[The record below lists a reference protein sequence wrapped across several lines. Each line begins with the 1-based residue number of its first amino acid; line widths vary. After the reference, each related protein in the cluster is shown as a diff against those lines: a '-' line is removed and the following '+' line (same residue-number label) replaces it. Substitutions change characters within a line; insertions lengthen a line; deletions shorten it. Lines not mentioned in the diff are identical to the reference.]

1 MRQLIKLIT
10 FISISITQPP
20 RLTMK
25 LVSVL
30 YICSFKGHPSLC
42 HLNRHCCKNYTFPFQ
57 GYPQKTKNIFVPD
70 FCLSLN
76 QCLVRYKING
86 GELVMNKGLCKV
98 FRDKEVSLHNTNCP
112 VTTCCQTM
120 EKKSKKC
127 NQCDYISSCVS
138 SLRKHLKIHSGEK
151 SNKCSHCDFASY
163 DAGYMR
169 EHLNKHSGEKTNKCD
184 QCEFATSYA
193 SNFRRHLKKHSGEKP
208 NKCTQ
213 CEFACSLAGNLKTH
227 LKTHTGD
234 KSNMCSQCDFASSY
248 ASALKTHFKKHS
260 GEK

>member
-1 MRQLIKLIT
+1 M
-10 FISISITQPP
+10 
-20 RLTMK
+20 
-25 LVSVL
+25 
-30 YICSFKGHPSLC
+30 
-42 HLNRHCCKNYTFPFQ
+42 
-57 GYPQKTKNIFVPD
+57 
-70 FCLSLN
+70 
-76 QCLVRYKING
+76 
-86 GELVMNKGLCKV
+86 
-98 FRDKEVSLHNTNCP
+98 SLHNTNCP

-193 SNFRRHLKKHSGEKP
+193 SNAAMHTLRQAIWGLTWKPTVEKSQTNATNVTLHWWKWIWKFCPVLMGKWGKNIKK
-208 NKCTQ
+208 TQ
-213 CEFACSLAGNLKTH
+213 NGQKSL
-227 LKTHTGD
+227 
-234 KSNMCSQCDFASSY
+234 F
-248 ASALKTHFKKHS
+248 
-260 GEK
+260 